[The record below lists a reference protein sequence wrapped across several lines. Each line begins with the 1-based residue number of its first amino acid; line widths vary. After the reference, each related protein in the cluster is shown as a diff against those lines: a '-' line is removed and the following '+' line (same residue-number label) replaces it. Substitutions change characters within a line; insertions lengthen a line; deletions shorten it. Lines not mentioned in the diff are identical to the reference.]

1 LLTKASNIQF
11 YNYTTSNT
19 TTEDNPFKK
28 IEEIFKEFIE
38 ELKSPRISRRK
49 IYNQYIKKQIEEKKK
64 ERFIKSLFRARQN
77 IFDLIQCN
85 TGKWLDYEGKKQ
97 TTKFLTLT
105 FQEEIKDI
113 TKAQVKYIKINQI
126 KHPFLAKCECCNR
139 VRDIFYKATIVD
151 VEEKNQHGEDLIMG
165 DLDFCKI
172 CGENFSKAIGNE
184 EAIDEI
190 VLKEFKF

>member
-1 LLTKASNIQF
+1 
-11 YNYTTSNT
+11 
-19 TTEDNPFKK
+19 
-28 IEEIFKEFIE
+28 
-38 ELKSPRISRRK
+38 
-49 IYNQYIKKQIEEKKK
+49 
-64 ERFIKSLFRARQN
+64 
-77 IFDLIQCN
+77 
-85 TGKWLDYEGKKQ
+85 
-97 TTKFLTLT
+97 
-105 FQEEIKDI
+105 
-113 TKAQVKYIKINQI
+113 
-126 KHPFLAKCECCNR
+126 CCNR